1 MPGGARDDADRAT
14 IRRITSEILAAVNT
28 SDHERLLA
36 VWADDGVLMPPN
48 RPAVQGR
55 EALERHFREVFTE
68 RRFRFSFTL
77 GDVQLAVPLPERDQ
91 CSPPGV
97 RLETEGNL
105 HRTVLA
111 GRFYHGARPRQ
122 RRALLAFDR
131 GR

>member
-1 MPGGARDDADRAT
+1 MPGGASDDAERAT

-68 RRFRFSFTL
+68 RRFRVSFSPRGGPL
-77 GDVQLAVPLPERDQ
+77 ARDVALVRPAPAPSRPPPRRGPAAHAAPPRLPQYRRPTAGGGE
-91 CSPPGV
+91 PP
-97 RLETEGNL
+97 
-105 HRTVLA
+105 
-111 GRFYHGARPRQ
+111 
-122 RRALLAFDR
+122 
-131 GR
+131 

>member
-48 RPAVQGR
+48 RPAVPGR

-68 RRFRFSFTL
+68 RRVRVSPTL
-77 GDVQLAVPLPERDQ
+77 RDG
-91 CSPPGV
+91 P
-97 RLETEGNL
+97 
-105 HRTVLA
+105 LA
-111 GRFYHGARPRQ
+111 GGGALQRPGAAPPRSPT
-122 RRALLAFDR
+122 R
-131 GR
+131 GAAAPP

>member
-55 EALERHFREVFTE
+55 EALERPFREVFTE
-68 RRFRFSFTL
+68 RRVAL
-77 GDVQLAVPLPERDQ
+77 LLPPR
-91 CSPPGV
+91 
-97 RLETEGNL
+97 
-105 HRTVLA
+105 
-111 GRFYHGARPRQ
+111 GRAARGRRGAPAPCRRQ
-122 RRALLAFDR
+122 RGCAPAD
-131 GR
+131 GSTP